1 MEKLNFELVD
11 VLLVDTDLNTRQ
23 NIRNILYDTG
33 FRKLRFGRRLTELR
47 AALAVSMPDLLISET
62 EFPDGDFC
70 ELIYAIRHH
79 DIGTNPFLP
88 VIGLT
93 GNPTPEMVKR
103 VIECGADA
111 LLAKPLSAAQVMER
125 ISDLIRER
133 KPFVV
138 TSDYIGP
145 DRRKEAKRKSDIS
158 MMEVPN
164 SLKVKA
170 TGRKEETDEIQR
182 TIDAAIEEVNLCK
195 LERHA
200 LQIAIL
206 VDKIVPDLEK
216 GVVDEPVQGL
226 VKRLLYVAEDS
237 SRRMVGTKYDHVSEL
252 CRSLIKVTSA
262 IRAAGDNPESKDV
275 RLLKPLSQ
283 AIQVGFGADTAA
295 VARDISVSVGTK

>member
-11 VLLVDTDLNTRQ
+11 VLLVDTDLSNRQ

-33 FRKLRFGRRLTELR
+33 FRKLRFGRRLTEMR
-47 AALAVSMPDLLISET
+47 DALAVSMPDLLISET

-88 VIGLT
+88 VIALT
-93 GNPTPEMVKR
+93 ANPTPEIVKR

-111 LLAKPLSAAQVMER
+111 LLAKPLSAAQVKER
-125 ISDLIRER
+125 ISDLIRDR

-138 TSDYIGP
+138 TSNYIGP
-145 DRRKEAKRKSDIS
+145 DRRKEAKRKSNFP

-182 TIDAAIEEVNLCK
+182 TIDAAIEEVNLRK

-200 LQIAIL
+200 LQITVL
-206 VDKIVPDLEK
+206 VDKIVPDLER
-216 GVVDEPVQGL
+216 GVVDEPVQQFL
-226 VKRLLYVAEDS
+226 KRLLYVAEDS
-237 SRRMVGTKYDHVSEL
+237 RRRMVGTKYDHVSEL
-252 CRSLIKVTSA
+252 CQSLIKVTTD
-262 IRAAGDNPESKDV
+262 IRAAMDSPESKDV
-275 RLLKPLSQ
+275 KLLSPLSQ
-283 AIQVGFGADTAA
+283 AIQAGFGTGTAA
-295 VARDISVSVGTK
+295 AAGDISISVDKK